1 MNEFYTLLTNYGIA
15 KIVEARANKQ
25 TINLSHIAVGDAEI
39 IPSESMSALK
49 SEKHRL
55 AINSIIQDENN
66 PSYLIIEGV
75 IPVSVGGFYINEVGI
90 FDESG
95 NLFAIGN
102 LPKTYKPLLSEGSA
116 KDLTLKITIEV
127 ANASEITLKVDNSV
141 VLATRS
147 WAENLI
153 KKKEDKG
160 VAKTLDDALK
170 QEIAGNY
177 LLKTETA
184 ADSDKLD
191 GKDSSEFALK
201 SDIANA
207 TEAKAGIVKL
217 KNSVTGKAEDVAVTE
232 KAIVDY
238 MKKEISINGNATFD
252 NVKNNIVMSGI
263 GSIALA
269 VGDVIE
275 VKGTSSNDK
284 LFTVESIVSN
294 DEIIV
299 NYEHRGTSTPIPSK
313 RLIKET
319 TQNCVIK
326 LYCRAKDAPLGL
338 GQGWCVPASGRGGN
352 INYPNNT
359 QRTIAASFY
368 VGAYSLAA
376 VSIGVYLDE
385 IAVSAMMTNGTN
397 TTSSS
402 ATLVPPNSVLKV
414 STTPNRWTELR

>member
-147 WAENLI
+147 WTESLI

-170 QEIAGNY
+170 LEIAGNY
-177 LLKTETA
+177 LLKTGVAT
-184 ADSDKLD
+184 DSDKLD
-191 GKDSSEFALK
+191 GLHGNEYHQRNS
-201 SDIANA
+201 ANPSKV
-207 TEAKAGIVKL
+207 T
-217 KNSVTGKAEDVAVTE
+217 SVTGNIIDL
-232 KAIVDY
+232 
-238 MKKEISINGNATFD
+238 SQGD
-252 NVKNNIVMSGI
+252 N
-263 GSIALA
+263 
-269 VGDVIE
+269 
-275 VKGTSSNDK
+275 
-284 LFTVESIVSN
+284 FTVSLNTAGMLTLTNPSVGQSGVLIV
-294 DEIIV
+294 
-299 NYEHRGTSTPIPSK
+299 
-313 RLIKET
+313 
-319 TQNCVIK
+319 
-326 LYCRAKDAPLGL
+326 
-338 GQGWCVPASGRGGN
+338 
-352 INYPNNT
+352 
-359 QRTIAASFY
+359 
-368 VGAYSLAA
+368 
-376 VSIGVYLDE
+376 
-385 IAVSAMMTNGTN
+385 
-397 TTSSS
+397 SS
-402 ATLVPPNSVLKV
+402 ATNISGFSSNISFRIVPTGLNS
-414 STTPNRWTELR
+414 TETFAYFVQSEDVIKMGRV

>member
-147 WAENLI
+147 WTESLI

-170 QEIAGNY
+170 LEIAGNY
-177 LLKTETA
+177 LLKTGVAT
-184 ADSDKLD
+184 DSDKLD
-191 GKDSSEFALK
+191 GLHGNEYHQRNS
-201 SDIANA
+201 ANPS
-207 TEAKAGIVKL
+207 K
-217 KNSVTGKAEDVAVTE
+217 VTAITGN
-232 KAIVDY
+232 IVDL
-238 MKKEISINGNATFD
+238 SQGD
-252 NVKNNIVMSGI
+252 N
-263 GSIALA
+263 
-269 VGDVIE
+269 
-275 VKGTSSNDK
+275 
-284 LFTVESIVSN
+284 FTVSLNTAGMLTLTNPSVGQSGVLIV
-294 DEIIV
+294 
-299 NYEHRGTSTPIPSK
+299 
-313 RLIKET
+313 
-319 TQNCVIK
+319 
-326 LYCRAKDAPLGL
+326 
-338 GQGWCVPASGRGGN
+338 
-352 INYPNNT
+352 
-359 QRTIAASFY
+359 
-368 VGAYSLAA
+368 
-376 VSIGVYLDE
+376 
-385 IAVSAMMTNGTN
+385 
-397 TTSSS
+397 SS
-402 ATLVPPNSVLKV
+402 ATNISGFSSNISFRIVPTGLNS
-414 STTPNRWTELR
+414 TETFAYFVQSEDVIKMGRV

>member
-153 KKKEDKG
+153 NKKENKG
-160 VAKTLDDALK
+160 VAKILDDALK
-170 QEIAGNY
+170 LEIAGNY
-177 LLKTETA
+177 LLKTGVAT
-184 ADSDKLD
+184 DSDKLD
-191 GKDSSEFALK
+191 GLHGNEYHQRNSANPSKVTSVTGNIVDLSQGDNFTVSLSSSGMLTLTNPSVGQSGVLIVSNATNISGFSSNISFRIVPTGL
-201 SDIANA
+201 NA
-207 TEAKAGIVKL
+207 TE
-217 KNSVTGKAEDVAVTE
+217 
-232 KAIVDY
+232 
-238 MKKEISINGNATFD
+238 TFAYFVQSQ
-252 NVKNNIVMSGI
+252 N
-263 GSIALA
+263 
-269 VGDVIE
+269 
-275 VKGTSSNDK
+275 T
-284 LFTVESIVSN
+284 
-294 DEIIV
+294 
-299 NYEHRGTSTPIPSK
+299 
-313 RLIKET
+313 IKM
-319 TQNCVIK
+319 
-326 LYCRAKDAPLGL
+326 
-338 GQGWCVPASGRGGN
+338 GR
-352 INYPNNT
+352 
-359 QRTIAASFY
+359 
-368 VGAYSLAA
+368 V
-376 VSIGVYLDE
+376 
-385 IAVSAMMTNGTN
+385 
-397 TTSSS
+397 
-402 ATLVPPNSVLKV
+402 
-414 STTPNRWTELR
+414 

>member
-147 WAENLI
+147 WAKNLI
-153 KKKEDKG
+153 DKKEDKG

-170 QEIAGNY
+170 LEIAGNY

-191 GKDSSEFALK
+191 GLDGTEYHQRNSANPSKVTSVTGNIVDLSQGDNFTVSLSSSGMLTLTNPSVGQSGVLIISGATNISGFSPNISFRIVPTGL
-201 SDIANA
+201 NA
-207 TEAKAGIVKL
+207 TETFAYFVQ
-217 KNSVTGKAEDVAVTE
+217 SED
-232 KAIVDY
+232 
-238 MKKEISINGNATFD
+238 
-252 NVKNNIVMSGI
+252 
-263 GSIALA
+263 
-269 VGDVIE
+269 
-275 VKGTSSNDK
+275 
-284 LFTVESIVSN
+284 
-294 DEIIV
+294 IIKMGHV
-299 NYEHRGTSTPIPSK
+299 
-313 RLIKET
+313 
-319 TQNCVIK
+319 
-326 LYCRAKDAPLGL
+326 
-338 GQGWCVPASGRGGN
+338 
-352 INYPNNT
+352 
-359 QRTIAASFY
+359 
-368 VGAYSLAA
+368 
-376 VSIGVYLDE
+376 
-385 IAVSAMMTNGTN
+385 
-397 TTSSS
+397 
-402 ATLVPPNSVLKV
+402 
-414 STTPNRWTELR
+414 

>member
-147 WAENLI
+147 WTESLI
-153 KKKEDKG
+153 KKKEDIG

-177 LLKTETA
+177 LLKTEVA
-184 ADSDKLD
+184 ADSLKLD
-191 GKDSSEFALK
+191 GLHGNAYHQRNSANPSKVTSVTGNIVDLSQGDNFTVSLSSSGMLTLTNPSVGQSGVLIVSGATNISGFSSNISFRIVPTGL
-201 SDIANA
+201 NA
-207 TEAKAGIVKL
+207 TE
-217 KNSVTGKAEDVAVTE
+217 
-232 KAIVDY
+232 
-238 MKKEISINGNATFD
+238 TFAYF
-252 NVKNNIVMSGI
+252 VQSK
-263 GSIALA
+263 
-269 VGDVIE
+269 DVI
-275 VKGTSSNDK
+275 K
-284 LFTVESIVSN
+284 I
-294 DEIIV
+294 
-299 NYEHRGTSTPIPSK
+299 
-313 RLIKET
+313 
-319 TQNCVIK
+319 
-326 LYCRAKDAPLGL
+326 
-338 GQGWCVPASGRGGN
+338 GR
-352 INYPNNT
+352 
-359 QRTIAASFY
+359 
-368 VGAYSLAA
+368 V
-376 VSIGVYLDE
+376 
-385 IAVSAMMTNGTN
+385 
-397 TTSSS
+397 
-402 ATLVPPNSVLKV
+402 
-414 STTPNRWTELR
+414 

>member
-147 WAENLI
+147 WTESLI
-153 KKKEDKG
+153 KKKEDIG

-177 LLKTETA
+177 LLKTEVA
-184 ADSDKLD
+184 ADSLKLD
-191 GKDSSEFALK
+191 GLHGNEYHQRNS
-201 SDIANA
+201 ANPSKV
-207 TEAKAGIVKL
+207 T
-217 KNSVTGKAEDVAVTE
+217 SVTGN
-232 KAIVDY
+232 IVDLSQGDNFTVSLNTAG
-238 MKKEISINGNATFD
+238 MLTLTNPSVGQSGVLIVSGAKNISGYGP
-252 NVKNNIVMSGI
+252 NIKFRIVPTGLTTTEVF
-263 GSIALA
+263 AYFV
-269 VGDVIE
+269 VGDTDI
-275 VKGTSSNDK
+275 
-284 LFTVESIVSN
+284 
-294 DEIIV
+294 
-299 NYEHRGTSTPIPSK
+299 RM
-313 RLIKET
+313 
-319 TQNCVIK
+319 
-326 LYCRAKDAPLGL
+326 
-338 GQGWCVPASGRGGN
+338 GR
-352 INYPNNT
+352 
-359 QRTIAASFY
+359 
-368 VGAYSLAA
+368 V
-376 VSIGVYLDE
+376 
-385 IAVSAMMTNGTN
+385 
-397 TTSSS
+397 
-402 ATLVPPNSVLKV
+402 
-414 STTPNRWTELR
+414 